1 MASIADTG
9 SVNAPSVHRRSRLV
23 VLWRWLRRMRR
34 RQAAMLAMRREL
46 TDRRLLDDVGLQ
58 PAPKEDFADMFGREL
73 LRSGLRGK
81 E

>member
-9 SVNAPSVHRRSRLV
+9 STTALSVRRRSRLV

-34 RQAAMLAMRREL
+34 RQAAMFAMRREL
-46 TDRRLLDDVGLQ
+46 TDLRLLEDVGVQ
-58 PAPKEDFADMFGREL
+58 PALKEDFADMFGREL